1 LTSASPS
8 AAGGVGDG
16 PRDPVLV
23 TAAELALSGGDRPP
37 GAVGAVRGDCAAAR
51 QEFAGVVED
60 DDAVA

>member
-1 LTSASPS
+1 MR
-8 AAGGVGDG
+8 
-16 PRDPVLV
+16 PRDLVLL

-37 GAVGAVRGDCAAAR
+37 GAVGVVRGDCAAAR